1 MDFDHHASELAD
13 ETVRIKSWRTAL
25 ETIWLKIGSGF
36 FDGKDFVHFARDF
49 SSPEKFLEFAQL
61 IDGSEQMKRLFQAV
75 DESIHPLREWI
86 SALGLIY
93 NWLKQNDRKAS
104 TEKRIGYLACCS
116 ESVSNFSP
124 SPKLPDVA
132 DEMLAVHGL
141 E

>member
-13 ETVRIKSWRTAL
+13 KTVRIKPWRTAL
-25 ETIWLKIGSGF
+25 ETIWLKFGSGF
-36 FDGKDFVHFARDF
+36 FDRKAFVHFASDF
-49 SSPEKFLEFAQL
+49 SSPEKLMEFAQL
-61 IDGSEQMKRLFQAV
+61 IDGPEQMKHLLQAV

-86 SALGLIY
+86 AALGLID

-124 SPKLPDVA
+124 SPKLSEVA
-132 DEMLAVHGL
+132 DEMLAVHAL

>member
-13 ETVRIKSWRTAL
+13 KTVRIKPWRTAL
-25 ETIWLKIGSGF
+25 ETIWSKVGSVF
-36 FDGKDFVHFARDF
+36 FDRKAFVHFASDF
-49 SSPEKFLEFAQL
+49 SSPEKLLEFAQL
-61 IDGSEQMKRLFQAV
+61 IDGPEQMKRLLQAV

-86 SALGLIY
+86 AALDLID

-124 SPKLPDVA
+124 SPKLPEVA
-132 DEMLAVHGL
+132 HEMLVAHGL